1 MFGQDE
7 LEYIESLKTAN
18 ESTRTAKVTLN
29 RLKAI
34 KTRITNEVD
43 KECFCSSVRRKIWY
57 KNFIEWYESTTR

>member
-7 LEYIESLKTAN
+7 RLFIESLKTAN

-57 KNFIEWYESTTR
+57 KNFMEWYESTTR

>member
-7 LEYIESLKTAN
+7 LEYIESLKTSN

-57 KNFIEWYESTTR
+57 KNFMEWYESTTR

>member
-7 LEYIESLKTAN
+7 LEYIESLKTAT
-18 ESTRTAKVTLN
+18 ESTRTAKVTLK
-29 RLKAI
+29 RLQAI

-57 KNFIEWYESTTR
+57 KHFIEWYENATR

>member
-7 LEYIESLKTAN
+7 LEYIESIKLAN
-18 ESTRTAKVTLN
+18 DSTRTAKVTLK
-29 RLKAI
+29 RLQAI

-57 KNFIEWYESTTR
+57 KKFMEWYEETTR